1 MNFAYEPLTTKG
13 VAGMNM
19 GCRLMAMTSIALYP
33 AAGLASDMPQAQGA
47 GDALP
52 LTPSFS
58 PTRRYPSGAG
68 GPLRLAGM

>member
-1 MNFAYEPLTTKG
+1 
-13 VAGMNM
+13 
-19 GCRLMAMTSIALYP
+19 MAMTSIALYP
-33 AAGLASDMPQAQGA
+33 AAGLAPDMPQAQGA

-52 LTPSFS
+52 LIPSFS